1 MSETDEGP
9 KLIYLGSFD
18 SGLHHLTL
26 PAAPIR
32 RIEARLDAER
42 EKREREVERARLAV
56 LQAAQARSKLR
67 RALSA
72 CFRHVKGRR

>member
-1 MSETDEGP
+1 MNDEP
-9 KLIYLGSFD
+9 RKMVYLGTFD

-56 LQAAQARSKLR
+56 LQTARARSRLK
-67 RALSA
+67 RALRA
-72 CFRHVKGRR
+72 CFQPLRMRKRP